1 MQIFGPSTVQNT
13 RAIAESLK
21 TSAAQPSIN
30 SVKVDTVDQL
40 DISREAQY
48 LMQVHGA
55 PEIRAERVA
64 EIRSQIETGRYE
76 STDKLTAA
84 VDRLLDELA

>member
-1 MQIFGPSTVQNT
+1 MQIFGPATVQNA
-13 RAIAESLK
+13 RAIAESMK
-21 TSAAQPSIN
+21 ASAAQPTIH
-30 SVKVDTVDQL
+30 SVQVDTVDQL

-48 LMQVHGA
+48 LMHVQGA

-64 EIRSQIETGRYE
+64 EIRSQIQAGRYE
-76 STDKLTAA
+76 STEKLHAA